1 MPIDPAEGNASPDMD
16 DRIRDFWDRH
26 GGPGSHQSQAGDTV
40 HGVSGW
46 SEVYAADGYT
56 LRCEWAQVGDR
67 HSMKFVETPPQT

>member
-1 MPIDPAEGNASPDMD
+1 MD

-26 GGPGSHQSQAGDTV
+26 GGPGSRQSQAGDTV